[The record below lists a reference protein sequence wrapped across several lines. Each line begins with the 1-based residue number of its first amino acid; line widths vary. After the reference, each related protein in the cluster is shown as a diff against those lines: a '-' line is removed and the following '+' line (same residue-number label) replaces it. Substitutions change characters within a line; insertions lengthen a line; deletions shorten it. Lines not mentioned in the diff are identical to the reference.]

1 MAKAKTFKFSVA
13 MRRSLAIVSIAT
25 VPLLL
30 VGCSTATAV
39 LSGDVILDP
48 GTIEREIESGVLN
61 QSGIVVTAEC
71 PDPMTG
77 KVGDVKQC
85 VVEDESGTVAIVKVT
100 IQNQEGFVVWEV
112 Q

>member
-1 MAKAKTFKFSVA
+1 
-13 MRRSLAIVSIAT
+13 
-25 VPLLL
+25 
-30 VGCSTATAV
+30 
-39 LSGDVILDP
+39 LDP
-48 GTIEREIESGVLN
+48 GTIEREIESGVLD
-61 QSGIVVTAEC
+61 QLGIFVTAEC

-112 Q
+112 E